1 MLIGQHPDVF
11 NTTGTAGRG
20 NQPAPNNNANIAP
33 NQAAPRNPAPAVA
46 DEGQGGAAGQDGV
59 NRPTPKLRG
68 WDRPAVR
75 ELDFAKRLKNHP
87 DSYPETQRKQDASL
101 LSAALQAISRGELSG
116 ASESVVIETISK
128 ARKSTSSYRRLWPT
142 KKTRKAYALEHSP
155 KVNLPCVRS
164 VDDEFIAYTRHKPTA
179 ASEGTDAMEED
190 EDDDVHTIIS
200 LDRIPNH
207 VPDGEES
214 SISKDLV
221 ESFINGDDRDYTALK
236 QKIHLLDG
244 RLVLFWIKGISHSGM
259 TWADIDDNSID
270 IPSEPAPTPK
280 RKKRKA
286 DASG

>member
-1 MLIGQHPDVF
+1 
-11 NTTGTAGRG
+11 
-20 NQPAPNNNANIAP
+20 
-33 NQAAPRNPAPAVA
+33 
-46 DEGQGGAAGQDGV
+46 
-59 NRPTPKLRG
+59 
-68 WDRPAVR
+68 
-75 ELDFAKRLKNHP
+75 
-87 DSYPETQRKQDASL
+87 
-101 LSAALQAISRGELSG
+101 
-116 ASESVVIETISK
+116 
-128 ARKSTSSYRRLWPT
+128 
-142 KKTRKAYALEHSP
+142 
-155 KVNLPCVRS
+155 
-164 VDDEFIAYTRHKPTA
+164 
-179 ASEGTDAMEED
+179 MEED
-190 EDDDVHTIIS
+190 EDDNVHTIIS